1 MSNSSLAVYTKISPH
16 SNPRV
21 YPITKITI
29 HHMAGNTTIENCGDW
44 FAKPSTKASANYG
57 IGTDG
62 RIALYV
68 EEQNRAW
75 TSSTWDDHRSVTIE
89 VANDGGA
96 PDWHVSDKAL
106 ESLINLCAD
115 ICKRNGIEK
124 LNYTGDKTG
133 NLTRHNMFAAT
144 TCPGPYLQSKFPY
157 IAEEVNKR
165 LSAGSLYRVTIEGLT
180 KTQAD
185 SIAQAYANTEAS
197 VRVEAIT
204 PVAPAP
210 SEPVAPVTP
219 EPAPEAPV
227 APWTPQVGD
236 IVMFNGG
243 VQYRNAN
250 ASTTVGAA
258 APAGKA
264 RIHKIASGAMHPYS
278 LIRTG
283 KTGPY
288 GWVDAG
294 TFTKA

>member
-1 MSNSSLAVYTKISPH
+1 MSNSNFAVYTKISPH
-16 SNPRV
+16 SEPRV

-29 HHMAGNTTIENCGDW
+29 HHMAGNSTIESCGDF

-75 TSSTWDDHRSVTIE
+75 TSSNWENDHRAVTIE
-89 VANDGGA
+89 VANDGGK
-96 PDWHVSDKAL
+96 PDWHISDKAL
-106 ESLINLCAD
+106 ASLINLCVD

-124 LNYTGDKTG
+124 LNYTGDKNG
-133 NLTRHNMFAAT
+133 NLTRHNMFIAT

-165 LSAGSLYRVTIEGLT
+165 LSATPENLYRVTIEGLT
-180 KTQAD
+180 KSQAD
-185 SIAQAYANTEAS
+185 NLAQTYANTNVT
-197 VRVEAIT
+197 VRVEAM
-204 PVAPAP
+204 
-210 SEPVAPVTP
+210 EPVAPTP
-219 EPAPEAPV
+219 VVPDT
-227 APWTPQVGD
+227 PWTPQVGD

-243 VQYRNAN
+243 KHYSNAN
-250 ASTTVGAA
+250 ATSGST
-258 APAGKA
+258 APAGQA
-264 RIHKIASGAMHPYS
+264 RISKIVAGTKHPYS
-278 LIRTG
+278 LVRTG

>member
-1 MSNSSLAVYTKISPH
+1 MSNSNLAVHTKISPH

-29 HHMAGNTTIENCGDW
+29 HHMAGNSTIEGCGDW

-75 TSSTWDDHRSVTIE
+75 TSSNWENDHRAVTIE
-89 VANDGGA
+89 VANDGGK
-96 PDWHVSDKAL
+96 PDWHISDKAL
-106 ESLINLCAD
+106 ESLINLCVD

-165 LSAGSLYRVTIEGLT
+165 LSAAPENLYRVTIEGLT
-180 KTQAD
+180 KAQAD
-185 SIAQAYANTEAS
+185 NLANTYTNTDIT
-197 VRVEAIT
+197 VRVET
-204 PVAPAP
+204 MDEETPAP
-210 SEPVAPVTP
+210 EPVPEPTP
-219 EPAPEAPV
+219 EPVPET
-227 APWTPQVGD
+227 PWIPEVGD

-243 VQYRNAN
+243 THYKNAN
-250 ASTTVGAA
+250 AASGTAA
-258 APAGKA
+258 AAGQAK
-264 RIHKIASGAMHPYS
+264 ISKIAEGKKHPYS

>member
-1 MSNSSLAVYTKISPH
+1 MSNSNLAVYKKISPH
-16 SNPRV
+16 SDPRV

-29 HHMAGNTTIENCGDW
+29 HHMAGNSTIEGCGDW
-44 FAKPSTKASANYG
+44 FAKSSTKASANYG

-75 TSSTWDDHRSVTIE
+75 TSSDWENDHRAVTIE

-106 ESLINLCAD
+106 ESLILLCVD

-124 LNYTGDKTG
+124 LNYTGDKSG
-133 NLTRHNMFAAT
+133 NLTRHNMFVAT
-144 TCPGPYLQSKFPY
+144 TCPGPYLQSKFPF

-165 LSAGSLYRVTIEGLT
+165 LSDAETLYKVTVEGLP
-180 KTQAD
+180 K
-185 SIAQAYANTEAS
+185 AQAENLAQMYAGTDIK
-197 VRVEAIT
+197 VRVDAI
-204 PVAPAP
+204 
-210 SEPVAPVTP
+210 EPVTP
-219 EPAPEAPV
+219 APNEPATPEVTEPAPVVPET
-227 APWTPQVGD
+227 PWTPQAGD

-243 VQYRNAN
+243 TQYRNAN
-250 ASTTVGAA
+250 AASGSAA
-258 APAGKA
+258 AAGQAK
-264 RIHKIASGAMHPYS
+264 ISKIAEGKKHPYS

>member
-1 MSNSSLAVYTKISPH
+1 MSNSSLAVYTKISPN
-16 SNPRV
+16 SEPRV

-29 HHMAGNTTIENCGDW
+29 HHMAGNSTIEGCGDW
-44 FAKPSTKASANYG
+44 FAKSSTKASANYG

-68 EEQNRAW
+68 DEQNRAW
-75 TSSTWDDHRSVTIE
+75 TSSDWENDHRAVTIE
-89 VANDGGA
+89 VANDGGK

-106 ESLINLCAD
+106 ASLINLCVD

-124 LNYTGDKTG
+124 LNYTGDKNG
-133 NLTRHNMFAAT
+133 NLTRHNMFIAT

-165 LSAGSLYRVTIEGLT
+165 LSATPKNLYRVTIEGLT
-180 KTQAD
+180 KSQAD
-185 SIAQAYANTEAS
+185 NLAQTYTNTDVT
-197 VRVEAIT
+197 VRVEAMNEAKPTPIVPEPT
-204 PVAPAP
+204 PVVPD
-210 SEPVAPVTP
+210 T
-219 EPAPEAPV
+219 
-227 APWTPQVGD
+227 PWTPSVGD

-243 VQYRNAN
+243 THYSNAN
-250 ASTTVGAA
+250 AATGSKAV
-258 APAGKA
+258 AGQA
-264 RIHKIASGAMHPYS
+264 RISKIVSSAKHPYS